1 MNCNQSQKEQIKGQ
15 IRLTYHWF
23 SDEELNQCYNMAL
36 SDYIA
41 IAYPSENNRP
51 SANDLTIDFFI
62 SQWIYKRMLD
72 IFGRGGGLSL
82 TAYKENNVNLS
93 YGASY
98 IDPELYSLITPKAG
112 VPR

>member
-1 MNCNQSQKEQIKGQ
+1 MSCNQSQKEQIKGQ
-15 IRLTYHWF
+15 IRLTHSWF
-23 SDEELNQCYNMAL
+23 SDDELNQCYAMAL
-36 SDYIA
+36 SDYMA

-51 SANDLTIDFFI
+51 KVDDLTIDFFI

-72 IFGRGGGLSL
+72 IFGRAGGISL
-82 TAYKENNVNLS
+82 TAYKENNLNLS